1 MNIITDFL
9 NLRKRSVVLNGQAS
23 PLASIKAGVAQGS
36 ILGPLWFLIYIND
49 LSGDLSTTAK
59 FFAKWIQNAYSSVS
73 HLNSDLSKISYWAF
87 QWKKYF
93 ILILANK
100 SRKLF
105 SLIKSKRHVILPFM
119 SYKVSQTSL
128 FSKTSG
134 KDFRYQIKFSRTYE
148 KYIK

>member
-9 NLRKRSVVLNGQAS
+9 NLRKKRRVVLNGQAS
-23 PLASIKAGVAQGS
+23 PLASIKVGVAQGS

-119 SYKVSQTSL
+119 SIQSQSNKSL
-128 FSKTSG
+128 LKNIWEGF
-134 KDFRYQIKFSRTYE
+134 
-148 KYIK
+148 

>member
-1 MNIITDFL
+1 MNSITDFL

-119 SYKVSQTSL
+119 SIQSQSNKSFL
-128 FSKTSG
+128 KNIWEGF
-134 KDFRYQIKFSRTYE
+134 
-148 KYIK
+148 

>member
-119 SYKVSQTSL
+119 SIQSQSNKSL
-128 FSKTSG
+128 LKNIWEGF
-134 KDFRYQIKFSRTYE
+134 
-148 KYIK
+148 